1 MLNWER
7 CEFLVS
13 IALLDKEAC
22 MDFKNW
28 LDLDM
33 LVKLLMHLKD
43 PSDLAHVSSMSR
55 SCTSAQ

>member
-1 MLNWER
+1 MLNWE
-7 CEFLVS
+7 CSEFLVY

-33 LVKLLMHLKD
+33 PVKLLMHLKD
-43 PSDLAHVSSMSR
+43 PFDLARVSSVSQ
-55 SCTSAQ
+55 SCTPAQ